1 MSAPAKTPAP
11 AQAPAQAPAA
21 LAGAAITVGSLKGL
35 FGDND
40 TTNIFDAL
48 KLLNNIN
55 SNITESTNLTT
66 VNFGTEIIKGN
77 VTNQDFIDAVMS
89 FKNTHQGNKNTKQIA
104 IAIVLNILFHGKKDI
119 NQDYIA
125 HVTTAAKE
133 LYHSL
138 EFMISSV
145 YATVKIGQNEAVVFV
160 HKKAPAAQVQTT
172 TQSLAPGQAAVQAPP
187 PGAQGAPVQAPPP
200 GAQGALVQAPPPG
213 AQGAPVQAT
222 VQATPPGAQGAQGAP
237 VQATPPGAQGAPV
250 QATPPGAQGAQAT
263 AAPPTAAVTPLAL
276 AAAKKTLA
284 PGVQGAP
291 AQPTTATQPV
301 AKGGAPRKNIILNG
315 QKKQYCVY
323 QDAQGRKYIKYK
335 TQTYLTSI
343 RGKFKY
349 VKG

>member
-200 GAQGALVQAPPPG
+200 GAQGAQVQAP
-213 AQGAPVQAT
+213 
-222 VQATPPGAQGAQGAP
+222 
-237 VQATPPGAQGAPV
+237 PPGAQGAPV